1 MIMTERF
8 YDYKDGTTSPHFVW
22 AGELQEAEEAF
33 CPLRL
38 TPDGNMKPCAGHT
51 CAAWRWAR
59 DTAPRD
65 VYNDFWDKSGERR
78 GYCGLAG
85 VPHDLSL

>member
-1 MIMTERF
+1 MIMTEKF
-8 YDYKDGTTSPHFVW
+8 YDHEDGTTSPNFVW
-22 AGELQEAEEAF
+22 AGEVQEAEEAL

-38 TPDGNMKPCAGHT
+38 TPDGDMKTCAGHM

-65 VYNDFWDKSGERR
+65 IYNKFWDKTEERR

-85 VPHDLSL
+85 VPLSLR